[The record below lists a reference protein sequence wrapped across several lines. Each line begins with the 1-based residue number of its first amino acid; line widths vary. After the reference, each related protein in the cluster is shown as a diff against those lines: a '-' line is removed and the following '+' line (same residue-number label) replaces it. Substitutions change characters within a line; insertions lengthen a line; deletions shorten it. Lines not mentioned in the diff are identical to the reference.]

1 MGRKGY
7 KRRVSGNRMR
17 KFPGAGDVL
26 LIRPSTGFTHPE
38 EGKRLCKKRG
48 KGMRIICNP
57 GRSEQ
62 QALNF
67 IFAGMNPVI
76 FSPYAAAAVLLSPF
90 SLWGGEATFMSYNV
104 KNGTGM
110 DGKRDY
116 DRTAR
121 VIAEAKPDVAALQ
134 ELDSVTGRMAGR
146 FIPGELGEMTGMHA
160 RFCRAIDYDGGAYGV
175 GLLSRDEPLAVRRI
189 PLPGREESRV
199 LFVAEFPDYVVCVT
213 HLSLTPEDQRASLP
227 IIRTVT
233 DTCRKPVLLAGDFNM
248 KVAKTVLDGLDGA
261 FRPLSDTTQMTFP
274 SGKPSIR
281 IDYILGRGLP
291 ESAVVT
297 ERQVDTSTVASDHCP
312 LWVSL
317 AWKK

>member
-1 MGRKGY
+1 MKQY
-7 KRRVSGNRMR
+7 FSV
-17 KFPGAGDVL
+17 
-26 LIRPSTGFTHPE
+26 
-38 EGKRLCKKRG
+38 
-48 KGMRIICNP
+48 
-57 GRSEQ
+57 
-62 QALNF
+62 AL
-67 IFAGMNPVI
+67 
-76 FSPYAAAAVLLSPF
+76 AVLFCALMP
-90 SLWGGEATFMSYNV
+90 AACTTQTTAVKFMSYNIR
-104 KNGTGM
+104 NGRGA
-110 DGKRDY
+110 DDVQDLGR
-116 DRTAR
+116 
-121 VIAEAKPDVAALQ
+121 IAEVIGRVAPDVVALQ
-134 ELDSVTGRMAGR
+134 EVDSVTGRMNGR
-146 FIPGELGEMTGMHA
+146 FIPEELGRMTGMHA
-160 RFCRAIDYDGGAYGV
+160 RFCRAIDYDGGGYGI
-175 GLLSRDEPLAVRRI
+175 GLLSRAEPLSVRRI

-248 KVAKTVLDGLDGA
+248 KVAKTVLDGLGGT

-274 SGKPSIR
+274 SDKPSIR

-291 ESAVVT
+291 ESAVT

>member
-1 MGRKGY
+1 MKPFLRI
-7 KRRVSGNRMR
+7 
-17 KFPGAGDVL
+17 L
-26 LIRPSTGFTHPE
+26 LP
-38 EGKRLCKKRG
+38 
-48 KGMRIICNP
+48 
-57 GRSEQ
+57 
-62 QALNF
+62 
-67 IFAGMNPVI
+67 
-76 FSPYAAAAVLLSPF
+76 AAVCGLL
-90 SLWGGEATFMSYNV
+90 LGACTQRQTTLKFMSYNIR
-104 KNGTGM
+104 NGRGI
-110 DGKRDY
+110 DNVQDLGRVAEIIN
-116 DRTAR
+116 RTA
-121 VIAEAKPDVAALQ
+121 PDIVALQ
-134 ELDSVTGRMAGR
+134 ELDSVSGRMAGR
-146 FIPGELGEMTGMHA
+146 FIPGELGVRTGMHA
-160 RFCRAIDYDGGAYGV
+160 
-175 GLLSRDEPLAVRRI
+175 
-189 PLPGREESRV
+189 RV

-248 KVAKTVLDGLDGA
+248 KVAKTVLDGLGGT

-274 SGKPSIR
+274 SDKPSIR

>member
-1 MGRKGY
+1 MKPFLRI
-7 KRRVSGNRMR
+7 
-17 KFPGAGDVL
+17 L
-26 LIRPSTGFTHPE
+26 LP
-38 EGKRLCKKRG
+38 
-48 KGMRIICNP
+48 
-57 GRSEQ
+57 
-62 QALNF
+62 
-67 IFAGMNPVI
+67 
-76 FSPYAAAAVLLSPF
+76 AAVCGLL
-90 SLWGGEATFMSYNV
+90 LGACTQRQTTLKFMSYNIR
-104 KNGTGM
+104 NGRGI
-110 DGKRDY
+110 DNVQDLGRVAEIIN
-116 DRTAR
+116 RTA
-121 VIAEAKPDVAALQ
+121 PDIVALQ

-160 RFCRAIDYDGGAYGV
+160 RFCRAIDYDGG
-175 GLLSRDEPLAVRRI
+175 
-189 PLPGREESRV
+189 EESRV

-248 KVAKTVLDGLDGA
+248 KVAKTVLDGLGGT

-274 SGKPSIR
+274 SDKPSIR

>member
-1 MGRKGY
+1 MKQY
-7 KRRVSGNRMR
+7 FSV
-17 KFPGAGDVL
+17 
-26 LIRPSTGFTHPE
+26 
-38 EGKRLCKKRG
+38 
-48 KGMRIICNP
+48 
-57 GRSEQ
+57 
-62 QALNF
+62 AL
-67 IFAGMNPVI
+67 
-76 FSPYAAAAVLLSPF
+76 AVLFCALMP
-90 SLWGGEATFMSYNV
+90 AACTTQTTAVKFMSYNIR
-104 KNGTGM
+104 NGRGI
-110 DGKRDY
+110 DNVQDLGRVAEVIN
-116 DRTAR
+116 RTA
-121 VIAEAKPDVAALQ
+121 PDIVALQ

-189 PLPGREESRV
+189 PLPGREEARV
-199 LFVAEFPDYVVCVT
+199 LFVAEFPGYVVCVT

-248 KVAKTVLDGLDGA
+248 KVAKTVLDGLGGT

-274 SGKPSIR
+274 SQNASIR

-291 ESAVVT
+291 ASAVVT
-297 ERQVDTSTVASDHCP
+297 ERQADHTTVASDHCP

-317 AWKK
+317 AWKE